1 MCFRDNIQSSIGT
14 GGVVGSV
21 EEAIAGAARV
31 WWSRDGFA
39 ATNSFELADCI
50 DVLVESGFG
59 VEHIEARMFEL
70 ALYIVV
76 FIALSGLM
84 AMVDAAVLSVSRGEV
99 EELVLRK
106 KWGALALQA
115 IARRI
120 TRAVVI
126 IVLITNTINI
136 LGPIL
141 AGKKAIDLYGDTVI
155 GVVTVILTFGTILFS
170 EIIPKSLGTHYAPLI
185 SRVSAPFIL
194 MLIYVLSPLVNVL
207 EWFSNLLK
215 SGQRRIGTEA
225 QIRSLVTIG
234 RRAGYIEHDEGQLIH
249 RAFILNDKTA
259 ADVMTP
265 LKDIVG
271 VDAAATVKQS
281 AQWVFRN
288 KYSRYPVFSKSLQDV
303 QGMVISRDIMAAL
316 NEGKDHEPVFTI
328 VRPALTVS
336 ASMRTDK
343 LLILFRDRHIHL
355 AIVQELGK
363 TVGMVTLEDV
373 LEELVGE
380 IEDEKGTVKL

>member
-1 MCFRDNIQSSIGT
+1 
-14 GGVVGSV
+14 
-21 EEAIAGAARV
+21 
-31 WWSRDGFA
+31 
-39 ATNSFELADCI
+39 
-50 DVLVESGFG
+50 
-59 VEHIEARMFEL
+59 MFEL
-70 ALYIVV
+70 VLYIVV

-99 EELVLRK
+99 EELVLHK
-106 KWGALALQA
+106 KWGALALQS
-115 IARRI
+115 IVQRM

-155 GVVTVILTFGTILFS
+155 GVVTVILTLGTILFS

-185 SRVSAPFIL
+185 GRVSAPFIL
-194 MLIYVLSPLVNVL
+194 ALIYVLSPLVNVL

-234 RRAGYIEHDEGQLIH
+234 RRAGYIEHDEGQFIH

-281 AQWVFRN
+281 AQRVLRN
-288 KYSRYPVFSKSLQDV
+288 EFSRYPVFDKSLQNV

-316 NEGKDHEPVFTI
+316 NEGKDHEPVSTI

-343 LLILFRDRHIHL
+343 LLVLFRDRHIHL
-355 AIVQELGK
+355 AIVWELGK

-380 IEDEKGTVKL
+380 IEDEKDAVKL